1 MSRLSRLAVLPL
13 FGGALT
19 LAGAAGAAPM
29 AMRSPADQALA
40 GSMTTM
46 QSQMAAAPMTGDADR
61 DFVAMMLPHHVSAV
75 GMART
80 ELRYGRSPEL
90 RRMAHAIIDG
100 QQREIGEMKA
110 WQAAHP
116 DG

>member
-1 MSRLSRLAVLPL
+1 MSRPSRLATPLL
-13 FGGALT
+13 FGGALI

-40 GSMTTM
+40 ASMTTM
-46 QSQMAAAPMTGDADR
+46 QSQMAAAPMTGDPDR
-61 DFVAMMLPHHVSAV
+61 DFIGMMIPHHASAV
-75 GMART
+75 DMART

-90 RRMAHAIIDG
+90 RRMARSIIDD

-116 DG
+116 NG